1 MLKLHQLCLYL
12 HNKVNG
18 AILETKEA
26 QILLHIS
33 LAVSIGARLTLN
45 IPFLDMVAEFIL
57 HKKTIS
63 ISFEYFDNPS
73 SSFTH
78 TLERSIPTRGIRA

>member
-18 AILETKEA
+18 AILEAKEA

-57 HKKTIS
+57 HKKLSPSVLNILTIPLVVLL
-63 ISFEYFDNPS
+63 I
-73 SSFTH
+73 H
-78 TLERSIPTRGIRA
+78 